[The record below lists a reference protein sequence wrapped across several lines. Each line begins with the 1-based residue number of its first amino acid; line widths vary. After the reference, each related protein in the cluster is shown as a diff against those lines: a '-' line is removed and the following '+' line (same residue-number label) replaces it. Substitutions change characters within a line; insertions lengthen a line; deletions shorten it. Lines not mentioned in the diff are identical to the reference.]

1 MIQHEPATLDDPDG
15 WRILQDRVRSGR
27 RELVVEADDPSRFA
41 ELYPS
46 HGWRLEEL
54 PLEEIFIEMV
64 RKPLGGGPQSR

>member
-1 MIQHEPATLDDPDG
+1 MTRLRSCEFAEVADSAG

-27 RELVVEADDPSRFA
+27 RELVVEADDPSRFD
-41 ELYPS
+41 ELYPP

-64 RKPLGGGPQSR
+64 RKPLRT